1 MNLLQGSYFM
11 AATTAVFCGVGILTY
26 ISCHFYN
33 NRTPAIYAIILSCMV
48 LMTYYAVTGENE
60 GFAILWTM
68 IVPSAVMFLG
78 GVKLGI
84 SLSLYYWCL
93 FVVLFYTP
101 FRSCVA
107 GQYTETFMNRYPVIY
122 MCAIM
127 INSAAMIRYHISV
140 LNDMEYNERL
150 TNEVQRLTAIEIE
163 RRQQMERLLS
173 YHMKLFYKTLTKG
186 RKTNTSSGESVRTG
200 WDNSRLKYFVPGGL
214 DGSERMTYKE
224 WMDLAVV
231 EYEAVSKNYNYKVY
245 ETMLKDPDTGEM
257 KLIQMTLREVLL
269 KCQDTNYEDRIKNA
283 VMRCVYTGAQFNV
296 EIRKVMDQFFGV

>member
-1 MNLLQGSYFM
+1 
-11 AATTAVFCGVGILTY
+11 
-26 ISCHFYN
+26 
-33 NRTPAIYAIILSCMV
+33 
-48 LMTYYAVTGENE
+48 MTYYAVTGENE

-163 RRQQMERLLS
+163 RRQQMERMSLQMIETLANAIDAKDKYTNGHSYRVSEYAVLLAKKLGWDEKAIEIMGEAIKWTISKNQVWMRCSKSQIMLLLTEDVDQIDRIVQNIYVNFYKLTDGTAFELS
-173 YHMKLFYKTLTKG
+173 Y
-186 RKTNTSSGESVRTG
+186 E
-200 WDNSRLKYFVPGGL
+200 
-214 DGSERMTYKE
+214 
-224 WMDLAVV
+224 VV
-231 EYEAVSKNYNYKVY
+231 
-245 ETMLKDPDTGEM
+245 L
-257 KLIQMTLREVLL
+257 
-269 KCQDTNYEDRIKNA
+269 
-283 VMRCVYTGAQFNV
+283 
-296 EIRKVMDQFFGV
+296 